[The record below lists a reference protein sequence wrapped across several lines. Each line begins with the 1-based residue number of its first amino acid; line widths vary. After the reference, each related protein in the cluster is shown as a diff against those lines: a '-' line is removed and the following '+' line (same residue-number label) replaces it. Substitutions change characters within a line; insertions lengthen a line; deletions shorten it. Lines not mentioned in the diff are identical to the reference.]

1 MSIKNNIENI
11 KKTIPKHITILAATK
26 THSLE
31 EIKEAIGAG
40 IGIIGENYVQEAERK
55 FRKLKGKVKF
65 HCIGHLQTNKVKKGV
80 KIFDMIQ
87 TVDSEKIA
95 REIDKMSRNINK
107 IMSVLIEV
115 NIAKEPNK
123 SGCMPEGVIKLSGL
137 ISKLK
142 NIKLK
147 GLMTMAPFFEDS
159 EKTRPYFK
167 KTKKLFDELQKSF
180 PDIDTLSM
188 GMSDSYKAAI
198 EEGATMVR
206 LGAVIFGGR
215 EVKEQTRQLK

>member
-1 MSIKNNIENI
+1 MSIKDNIQNI

-26 THSLE
+26 THNLE

-40 IGIIGENYVQEAERK
+40 IGIIGENYVQEAEKK
-55 FRKLKGKVKF
+55 FRELKAKVEF
-65 HCIGHLQTNKVKKGV
+65 HCIGHLQTNKVKKAVG
-80 KIFDMIQ
+80 IFDMIQ

-95 REIDKMSRNINK
+95 KEIDKRSMNTSK
-107 IMSVLIEV
+107 IMPVLIEV

-123 SGCMPEGVIKLSGL
+123 SGCMPEGVIKLSEL

-159 EKTRPYFK
+159 EKTRPYLK

-188 GMSDSYKAAI
+188 GMSVSYKAAI

-215 EVKEQTRQLK
+215 GVKE